1 METKVNRPT
10 VAGFVARLGENAAR
24 EYGMTPFLQKRWSR
38 AEKSAT
44 ETPLKKW
51 RAERRRVTEYPAAL
65 PLPSCRDVDAGEVRF
80 GPLVSAIS
88 TGEREKSVSIAG
100 S

>member
-1 METKVNRPT
+1 VETKVNRPT

-51 RAERRRVTEYPAAL
+51 RAESE
-65 PLPSCRDVDAGEVRF
+65 G
-80 GPLVSAIS
+80 
-88 TGEREKSVSIAG
+88 
-100 S
+100 